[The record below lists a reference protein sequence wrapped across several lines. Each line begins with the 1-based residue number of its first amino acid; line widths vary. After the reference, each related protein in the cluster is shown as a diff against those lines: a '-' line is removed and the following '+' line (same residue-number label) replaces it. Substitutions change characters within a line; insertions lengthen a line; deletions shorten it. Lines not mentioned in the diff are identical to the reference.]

1 VIERR
6 IIPGTMAAEMNLVL
20 NLLDRYKELLI
31 ENLKLRATLE
41 SSREFEQY
49 QSVEDLLQTAQL
61 APTDEKKI
69 QNAFDAFRRLL
80 EQQHDL
86 ATLSRELLT
95 MLERLLS

>member
-1 VIERR
+1 
-6 IIPGTMAAEMNLVL
+6 MNLVL
-20 NLLDRYKELLI
+20 NLLDHYEELLI

-49 QSVEDLLQTAQL
+49 QSVEALLQTVPL
-61 APTDEKKI
+61 DLTNEKKI
-69 QNAFDAFRRLL
+69 RDAFDAFRRQL

-95 MLERLLS
+95 MLQRLQK

>member
-1 VIERR
+1 M
-6 IIPGTMAAEMNLVL
+6 TAEMNLVL
-20 NLLDRYKELLI
+20 NLLDHYEELLI

-49 QSVEDLLQTAQL
+49 QSVEALLQTVPL
-61 APTDEKKI
+61 DLTNEKKI
-69 QNAFDAFRRLL
+69 RDAFDAFRRQL

-95 MLERLLS
+95 MLQRLQK